1 MQKLKTLLSKR
12 LGVLV
17 AGIVIL
23 FIILMKVIQ
32 VAEGVLQNNFIM
44 GSIIWGIVVLL
55 SVYMVVETFR
65 KTGCGHD
72 KEQKDE

>member
-17 AGIVIL
+17 AGIAIL
-23 FIILMKVIQ
+23 FIILMKVIT

-55 SVYMVVETFR
+55 SVYMVVETLR
-65 KTGCGHD
+65 KTGSVSS
-72 KEQKDE
+72 KEPKDE